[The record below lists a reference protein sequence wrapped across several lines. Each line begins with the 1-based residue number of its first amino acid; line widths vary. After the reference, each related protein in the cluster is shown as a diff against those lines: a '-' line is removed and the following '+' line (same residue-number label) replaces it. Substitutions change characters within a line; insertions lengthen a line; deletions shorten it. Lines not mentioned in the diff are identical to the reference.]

1 MSAAVIDMPRRPD
14 RQPATAAAAWDRYN
28 TRRADIA
35 ARWPNVGVEDLRT
48 LVRLYDEACAALEAE
63 R

>member
-1 MSAAVIDMPRRPD
+1 MGATVIPLPLCRDAA
-14 RQPATAAAAWDRYN
+14 AAAAWDRYN

-48 LVRLYDEACAALEAE
+48 LVRLYDEACAALEAG